1 LTALKI
7 FGGTFGI
14 GGGNCPYCPPLAT
27 RLSLSL
33 YYFNVGKYFF
43 KIEIF
48 REAKYEFEKD
58 KAIYEKHWR
67 NNCGRHT
74 NVHNKLDCF

>member
-1 LTALKI
+1 M

-14 GGGNCPYCPPLAT
+14 GGGALAPFPPPAT
-27 RLSLSL
+27 RLSLTL

-43 KIEIF
+43 KIEIC

-67 NNCGRHT
+67 NNCG
-74 NVHNKLDCF
+74 

>member
-1 LTALKI
+1 
-7 FGGTFGI
+7 
-14 GGGNCPYCPPLAT
+14 
-27 RLSLSL
+27 L

-43 KIEIF
+43 KIEIC